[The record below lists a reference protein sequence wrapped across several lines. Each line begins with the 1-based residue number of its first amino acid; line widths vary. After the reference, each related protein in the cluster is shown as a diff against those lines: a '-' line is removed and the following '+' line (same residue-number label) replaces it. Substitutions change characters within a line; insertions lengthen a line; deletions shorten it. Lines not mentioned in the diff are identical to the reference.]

1 MLKRS
6 IDGIILISWT
16 LLLLIINLYFGECL
30 TSRNMV
36 RCNWSDGQYRVRVES
51 VQEVMCAKLSI
62 SSLTA
67 IYVKLYE
74 KVKGR
79 VSSLQG
85 WR

>member
-1 MLKRS
+1 
-6 IDGIILISWT
+6 
-16 LLLLIINLYFGECL
+16 
-30 TSRNMV
+30 
-36 RCNWSDGQYRVRVES
+36 
-51 VQEVMCAKLSI
+51 MCAKLSI